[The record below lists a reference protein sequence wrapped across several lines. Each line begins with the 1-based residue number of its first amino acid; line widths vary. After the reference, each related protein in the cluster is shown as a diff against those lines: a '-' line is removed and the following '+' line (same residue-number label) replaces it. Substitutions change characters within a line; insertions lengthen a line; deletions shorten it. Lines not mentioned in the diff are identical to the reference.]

1 MKISYNWLNELV
13 ALTLSPVELR
23 EALTM
28 AGLAVEGV
36 EPVGDDHILDL
47 DLTSNRPD
55 ALSHLGVAREAAI
68 VCGTALKPRTFALTE
83 SDELAKSVA
92 SIEIHDADLC
102 PRYAARIVRGV
113 KVGPSPEW
121 LVKRLESIGQR
132 SVNNI
137 ADITNYVMFEMGQPT
152 HAFDLNLLHGRRI
165 IVRRPRAGE
174 QLTTLDGTKRDLAPN
189 HLIIAD
195 ADHPVA
201 IAGVMGGEET
211 EINEQ
216 TTDVLIESAYFNPAS
231 IRATARAL
239 GMDTEAS
246 YRFARGVDHDAQVR
260 AADLVAQL
268 IREIAGGTVLKGA
281 IDVYPS
287 RITRNQVEL
296 RVSRVEKL
304 TGLKVEVSR
313 AAEILKALEFE
324 LVGGAD
330 TQTGIATLTDTE
342 TLTVIAPSF
351 RVDISREEDLVEEV
365 ARHVGYNLVAT
376 TLPAWSGFGSYLPG
390 DDRRRNVRRT
400 LATLGFDE
408 AYTFSFVNGERDQ
421 LFRQG
426 AKQAAVLSNPID
438 VNQSLMRSSLLT
450 GLLESLQHNF
460 NQGRKDV
467 KLFELGRVFKASG
480 SGRPDER
487 ESLSVVLSGEVAT
500 DDWRGARQVDFYDL
514 AGTIESVVGSLSV
527 SGFTIERASVE
538 YLHPGQSA
546 VLSRDGV
553 EVARYG
559 RLHPRIASLYK
570 FRQPV
575 YVGEIEFEKL
585 LEIPAEQVRYSALP
599 RLPASSRDVS
609 ALVPDA
615 AMWGDIE
622 KAIRDLG
629 ISEIVEVRVF
639 DMYKGKEMPEGMRS
653 LAFRVTYRG
662 KGRTLTD
669 EEVTAMHERV
679 RQLLE
684 SRFGAQLR

>member
-13 ALTLSPVELR
+13 ALTLSPKELA

-28 AGLAVEGV
+28 AGLAVEAV
-36 EPVGDDHILDL
+36 EPVGDDNILDL

-68 VCGTALKPRTFALTE
+68 LCGTVLKPRTLALNE
-83 SDELAKSVA
+83 SDELAESVA
-92 SIEIHDADLC
+92 SVEILDADLC

-113 KVGPSPEW
+113 KVGPSPAW
-121 LVKRLESIGQR
+121 LVERLESIGQR

-152 HAFDLNLLHGRRI
+152 HAFDLNLLHDRRI
-165 IVRRPRAGE
+165 IVRRPRPGE
-174 QLTTLDGTKRDLAPN
+174 QLTTLDGTKRELAPD
-189 HLIIAD
+189 HLLIAD
-195 ADHPVA
+195 ADHAVA

-211 EINEQ
+211 EINGQ
-216 TTDVLIESAYFNPAS
+216 TKDVLIESAYFNPAS

-260 AADLVAQL
+260 AADRVAQL
-268 IREIAGGTVLKGA
+268 IQEIAGGTVLKGA

-287 RITRNQVEL
+287 RITRNSVTL
-296 RVSRVEKL
+296 REARVEKL
-304 TGLKVEVSR
+304 TGLKVEIEK
-313 AAEILKALEFE
+313 AAEILRSLGFE
-324 LVGGAD
+324 VELAAGEK
-330 TQTGIATLTDTE
+330 QLRAT
-342 TLTVIAPSF
+342 APSF

-365 ARHVGYNLVAT
+365 ARHTGYNLVAT
-376 TLPAWSGFGSYLPG
+376 TLPAWSGLGRYLPG

-426 AKQAAVLSNPID
+426 EKQAGVLSNPID
-438 VNQSLMRSSLLT
+438 VNQSEMRSSLVT

-467 KLFELGRVFKASG
+467 KLFELGRVFKAAESV
-480 SGRPDER
+480 RPTER
-487 ESLSVVLSGEVAT
+487 ELLSIVLSGEVAA

-514 AGTIESVVGSLSV
+514 AGAIESVVSSLSI

-546 VLSRDGV
+546 ALSRDGV

-575 YVGEIEFEKL
+575 YIGEIEFERL
-585 LEIPAEQVRYSALP
+585 LEIPADEVRYNALP
-599 RLPASSRDVS
+599 RFPASSRDVS
-609 ALVPDA
+609 ALAPDG

-622 KAIRDLG
+622 RAIRELG
-629 ISEIVEVRVF
+629 IGEIVEVRVF
-639 DMYKGKEMPEGMRS
+639 DMYKGKEIPEGMRS

-684 SRFGAQLR
+684 SRFGAQFR

>member
-36 EPVGDDHILDL
+36 EEVGDDHILDL

-68 VCGTALKPRTFALTE
+68 VCGTALKPQNITLNE
-83 SDELAKSVA
+83 SDELAESVA

-152 HAFDLNLLHGRRI
+152 HAFDLNLLHDRRI
-165 IVRRPRAGE
+165 IVRRPHAGE
-174 QLTTLDGTKRDLAPN
+174 QLTTLDGTKRELAPN
-189 HLIIAD
+189 HLLIAD
-195 ADHPVA
+195 ADHAVA

-216 TTDVLIESAYFNPAS
+216 TTDVLIESAYFNSAS
-231 IRATARAL
+231 VRATARAL

-246 YRFARGVDHDAQVR
+246 YRFARGVDHDGQVR
-260 AADLVAQL
+260 AADRVAQL
-268 IREIAGGTVLKGA
+268 IQEIAGGTVLKGA

-287 RITRNQVEL
+287 RITRNTVAL
-296 RVSRVEKL
+296 REARVEKL
-304 TGLKVEVSR
+304 TGLKVEIER
-313 AAEILKALEFE
+313 AAEILRSLGFE
-324 LVGGAD
+324 VELAAGEK
-330 TQTGIATLTDTE
+330 QLRAT
-342 TLTVIAPSF
+342 APSF

-376 TLPAWSGFGSYLPG
+376 TLPEWSGLGRYLPG

-421 LFRQG
+421 LFRQSE
-426 AKQAAVLSNPID
+426 KQAGVLSNPID
-438 VNQSLMRSSLLT
+438 VNQSEMRSSLMT

-467 KLFELGRVFKASG
+467 KLFELGRVFKASE
-480 SGRPDER
+480 SKRPNER
-487 ESLSVVLSGEVAT
+487 ELLSLVLSGEVAT
-500 DDWRGARQVDFYDL
+500 DNWRGARQVDFYDL
-514 AGTIESVVGSLSV
+514 AGAIESVVSSLSI

-546 VLSRDGV
+546 ALSRDGV

-575 YVGEIEFEKL
+575 YIGEIEFEKL
-585 LEIPAEQVRYSALP
+585 LEIPADEVRYSALP

-609 ALVPDA
+609 ALVPDT

-622 KAIRDLG
+622 KAIRELG

-639 DMYKGKEMPEGMRS
+639 DMYKGKEVPEGMRS

-669 EEVTAMHERV
+669 EEVAVMHGRV